1 MSGARPGGPLPERVL
16 RALRIDAPLPPRG
29 PARWATLAGLAVG
42 GLVAVLVVV
51 CFAVVAFG
59 AGGE

>member
-1 MSGARPGGPLPERVL
+1 MERLL

-29 PARWATLAGLAVG
+29 PARWATLLGLGLG

-51 CFAVVAFG
+51 FFAVVAWG
-59 AGGE
+59 AWQG

>member
-1 MSGARPGGPLPERVL
+1 MTRDPLQQL
-16 RALRIDAPLPPRG
+16 LLALRIDAPLPPPG

-51 CFAVVAFG
+51 FFGVVAWG
-59 AGGE
+59 AWKG